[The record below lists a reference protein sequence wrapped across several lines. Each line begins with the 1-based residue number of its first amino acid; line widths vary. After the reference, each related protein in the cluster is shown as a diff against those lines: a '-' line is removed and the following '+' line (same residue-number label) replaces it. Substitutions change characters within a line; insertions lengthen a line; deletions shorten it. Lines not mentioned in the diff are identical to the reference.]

1 MQDLTRGNAAKQI
14 LFFTIPL
21 VIGNL
26 FQQLYNFSDTLIVG
40 QTLGVKAL
48 AAVGSTGS
56 IMFLVIG
63 FVQGFTAGLSIITA
77 QRFGAQDLPEVK
89 KSMAST
95 LIVSAIGTVVV
106 TTVSL
111 LAVYPLL
118 KIMQTPDDIFNN
130 ALTFIGIILAGLFST
145 MAYNVTAN
153 VMRAVGDS
161 RSPLIYLI
169 ISMFVNVGLE
179 LLFILVFK
187 WGVAGAALA
196 TVIAQTLSAV
206 LSFWHIYRFIPML
219 QIRKSDLKWDFQDI
233 KVHLNAALPMGFQSS
248 IVAIGALVL
257 QGALNTLGTDAVAA
271 TTAAQRI
278 DQVATLPL
286 MSFGITMA
294 TFVAQNYGAQQYQR
308 ILDGVK
314 QSLIMTISLAIIL
327 GALEITFG
335 HFLVALF
342 VGRGQHAVL
351 NLAQQYFWANG
362 TFYFFLSALFIIRY
376 VLQGLND
383 AKTPTYAGIA
393 ELVMRAITAIVL
405 VGPFGFFGASLANV
419 LAWVGS
425 LAVMIPSY
433 LKIVNSLRTKISYQK
448 TNNQE
453 L

>member
-1 MQDLTRGNAAKQI
+1 MRDLTQGSPAKQI

-48 AAVGSTGS
+48 AAVGATGS
-56 IMFLVIG
+56 IMFLILG

-77 QRFGAQDLPEVK
+77 QRYGARNIAGVR

-95 LIVSAIGTVVV
+95 LLVSAITTIVV
-106 TTVSL
+106 TIASL
-111 LAVYPLL
+111 VIVYPLL
-118 KIMQTPDDIFNN
+118 KLMQTPAEILNQAF
-130 ALTFIGIILAGLFST
+130 TFIAIILAGIFAT
-145 MAYNVTAN
+145 MGYNVTAN
-153 VMRAVGDS
+153 ALRAVGDS

-169 ISMFVNVGLE
+169 IGMIANIILE
-179 LLFILVFK
+179 LWFILGLK
-187 WGVAGAALA
+187 LGVGGAALA
-196 TVIAQTLSAV
+196 TVLAQLISTV
-206 LSFWHIYRFIPML
+206 FSFWHIYKYSPLL
-219 QIRKSDLKWDFQDI
+219 QVSRSDLKWDSKDI
-233 KVHLNAALPMGFQSS
+233 RIHLHAGLPMGFQSS
-248 IVAIGALVL
+248 IIAIGALVL

-294 TFVAQNYGAQQYQR
+294 TFAAQNFGAKQFDR
-308 ILDGVK
+308 ILVGVK
-314 QSLIMTISLAIIL
+314 QALFMSMGFGLFMGIIEILFGDLA
-327 GALEITFG
+327 
-335 HFLVALF
+335 VMLF
-342 VGRGQHAVL
+342 VGSGQHEVL

-362 TFYFFLSALFIIRY
+362 AFYYILSALFIIRY

-393 ELVMRAITAIVL
+393 ELIMRTVAAVVL

-419 LAWVGS
+419 LAWTGS
-425 LAVMIPSY
+425 LVVMIPAY
-433 LKIVNSLRTKISYQK
+433 RKIVKNLKQQTSVSIAEQ
-448 TNNQE
+448 
-453 L
+453 

>member
-1 MQDLTRGNAAKQI
+1 MRDLTQGSPAKQI

-48 AAVGSTGS
+48 AAVGATGS
-56 IMFLVIG
+56 IMFLILG

-77 QRFGAQDLPEVK
+77 QRYGARDIAGVR

-95 LIVSAIGTVVV
+95 LLVSGITTVVV
-106 TTVSL
+106 TITSL
-111 LAVYPLL
+111 VIVYPLL
-118 KIMQTPDDIFNN
+118 KLMQTPAEILNQAFV
-130 ALTFIGIILAGLFST
+130 FIAIILAGIFAT
-145 MAYNVTAN
+145 MGYNVTAN
-153 VMRAVGDS
+153 ALRAVGDS

-169 ISMFVNVGLE
+169 IGMVANIILE
-179 LLFILVFK
+179 LWFILGLK
-187 WGVAGAALA
+187 LGVGGAALA
-196 TVIAQTLSAV
+196 TVLAQLISTV
-206 LSFWHIYRFIPML
+206 FSFWHIYKYSPLL
-219 QIRKSDLKWDFQDI
+219 QVTRSDLKWDSKDI
-233 KVHLNAALPMGFQSS
+233 RIHLHAGLPMGFQSS
-248 IVAIGALVL
+248 IIAIGALVL

-294 TFVAQNYGAQQYQR
+294 TFAAQNYGARQFDR
-308 ILDGVK
+308 ILIGVK
-314 QSLIMTISLAIIL
+314 QALFMSMGFGLFMGIIEILFGDLA
-327 GALEITFG
+327 
-335 HFLVALF
+335 VMLF
-342 VGRGQHAVL
+342 VGSGQHEVL

-362 TFYFFLSALFIIRY
+362 AFYYILSALFIIRY

-383 AKTPTYAGIA
+383 AKPPTYAGIA
-393 ELVMRAITAIVL
+393 ELIMRTVAAVVL

-425 LAVMIPSY
+425 LVVMIPAY
-433 LKIVNSLRTKISYQK
+433 RKIVKNLKQQTKIIISEQ
-448 TNNQE
+448 
-453 L
+453 

>member
-1 MQDLTRGNAAKQI
+1 MRDLTQGSPAKQI

-48 AAVGSTGS
+48 AAVGATGS
-56 IMFLVIG
+56 IMFLILG

-77 QRFGAQDLPEVK
+77 QRYGARDIAGVR

-95 LIVSAIGTVVV
+95 LLVSGITTVVV
-106 TTVSL
+106 TITSL
-111 LAVYPLL
+111 VIVYPLL
-118 KIMQTPDDIFNN
+118 KLMQTPAEILNQAFV
-130 ALTFIGIILAGLFST
+130 FIAIILAGIFAT
-145 MAYNVTAN
+145 MGYNVTAN
-153 VMRAVGDS
+153 ALRAVGDS

-169 ISMFVNVGLE
+169 IGMVANIILE
-179 LLFILVFK
+179 LWFILGLK
-187 WGVAGAALA
+187 LGVGGAALA
-196 TVIAQTLSAV
+196 TVLAQLISTV
-206 LSFWHIYRFIPML
+206 FSFWHIYKYSPLL
-219 QIRKSDLKWDFQDI
+219 QVTRSDLKWDSKDI
-233 KVHLNAALPMGFQSS
+233 RIHLHAGLPMGFQSS
-248 IVAIGALVL
+248 IIAIGALVL

-294 TFVAQNYGAQQYQR
+294 TFAAQNYGARQFDR
-308 ILDGVK
+308 ILIGVK
-314 QSLIMTISLAIIL
+314 QALFMSMGFGLFMGIIEILFGDLA
-327 GALEITFG
+327 
-335 HFLVALF
+335 VMLF
-342 VGRGQHAVL
+342 VGSGQHEVL

-362 TFYFFLSALFIIRY
+362 AFYYILSALFIIRY

-393 ELVMRAITAIVL
+393 ELIMRTVAAVVL

-425 LAVMIPSY
+425 LVVMIPAY
-433 LKIVNSLRTKISYQK
+433 RKIVKNLKQQTKIIISEQ
-448 TNNQE
+448 
-453 L
+453 

>member
-1 MQDLTRGNAAKQI
+1 MRDLTQGSPAKQI

-48 AAVGSTGS
+48 AAVGATGS
-56 IMFLVIG
+56 IMFLILG

-77 QRFGAQDLPEVK
+77 QRYGARDIAGVR

-95 LIVSAIGTVVV
+95 LLVSGITTVVV
-106 TTVSL
+106 TITSL
-111 LAVYPLL
+111 VIVYPLL
-118 KIMQTPDDIFNN
+118 KLMQTPAEILNQAFVFV
-130 ALTFIGIILAGLFST
+130 AIILAGIFAT
-145 MAYNVTAN
+145 MGYNVTAN
-153 VMRAVGDS
+153 ALRAVGDS

-169 ISMFVNVGLE
+169 IGMVANIILE
-179 LLFILVFK
+179 LWFILGLK
-187 WGVAGAALA
+187 LGVGGAALA
-196 TVIAQTLSAV
+196 TVLAQLISTV
-206 LSFWHIYRFIPML
+206 FSFWHIYKYSPLL
-219 QIRKSDLKWDFQDI
+219 QVTRSDLKWDSKDI
-233 KVHLNAALPMGFQSS
+233 RIHLHAGLPMGFQSS
-248 IVAIGALVL
+248 IIAIGALVL

-294 TFVAQNYGAQQYQR
+294 TFAAQNYGARQFDR
-308 ILDGVK
+308 ILIGVK
-314 QSLIMTISLAIIL
+314 QALVMSMGFGLFMGIIEILFGDLA
-327 GALEITFG
+327 
-335 HFLVALF
+335 VMLF
-342 VGRGQHAVL
+342 VGSGQHEVL

-362 TFYFFLSALFIIRY
+362 AFYYILSALFIIRY

-393 ELVMRAITAIVL
+393 ELIMRTVAAVVL

-425 LAVMIPSY
+425 LVVMIPAY
-433 LKIVNSLRTKISYQK
+433 RKIVKNLKQQTKIIISEQ
-448 TNNQE
+448 
-453 L
+453 

>member
-1 MQDLTRGNAAKQI
+1 MRDLTQGSPAKQI

-48 AAVGSTGS
+48 AAVGATGS
-56 IMFLVIG
+56 IMFLILG

-77 QRFGAQDLPEVK
+77 QRYGARDIAGVR

-95 LIVSAIGTVVV
+95 LLVSGITTVVV
-106 TTVSL
+106 TITSL
-111 LAVYPLL
+111 VIVYPLL
-118 KIMQTPDDIFNN
+118 KLMQTPAEILNQAFV
-130 ALTFIGIILAGLFST
+130 FIAIILAGIFAT
-145 MAYNVTAN
+145 MGYNVTAN
-153 VMRAVGDS
+153 ALRAVGDS

-169 ISMFVNVGLE
+169 IGMVANIILE
-179 LLFILVFK
+179 LWFILGLK
-187 WGVAGAALA
+187 LGVGGAALA
-196 TVIAQTLSAV
+196 TVLAQLISTV
-206 LSFWHIYRFIPML
+206 FSFWHIYKYSPLL
-219 QIRKSDLKWDFQDI
+219 QVTRSDLKWDSKDI
-233 KVHLNAALPMGFQSS
+233 RIHLHAGLPMGFQSS
-248 IVAIGALVL
+248 IIAIGALVL

-294 TFVAQNYGAQQYQR
+294 TFVAQNYGARQFDR
-308 ILDGVK
+308 ILIGVK
-314 QSLIMTISLAIIL
+314 QALFMSMGFGLFMGIIEILFGDLA
-327 GALEITFG
+327 
-335 HFLVALF
+335 VMLF
-342 VGRGQHAVL
+342 VGSGQHEVL

-362 TFYFFLSALFIIRY
+362 AFYYILSALFIIRY

-393 ELVMRAITAIVL
+393 ELIMRTVAAVVL

-425 LAVMIPSY
+425 LVVMIPAY
-433 LKIVNSLRTKISYQK
+433 RKIVKNLKQQTKIIISEQ
-448 TNNQE
+448 
-453 L
+453 

>member
-1 MQDLTRGNAAKQI
+1 MRDLTQGSPAKQI

-48 AAVGSTGS
+48 AAVGATGS
-56 IMFLVIG
+56 IMFLILG

-77 QRFGAQDLPEVK
+77 QRYGARDIAGVR

-95 LIVSAIGTVVV
+95 LLVSGITTVVV
-106 TTVSL
+106 TITSL
-111 LAVYPLL
+111 VIVYPLL
-118 KIMQTPDDIFNN
+118 KLMQTPAEILNQAFV
-130 ALTFIGIILAGLFST
+130 FIAIILAGIFAT
-145 MAYNVTAN
+145 MGYNVTAN
-153 VMRAVGDS
+153 ALRAVGDS

-169 ISMFVNVGLE
+169 IGMVANIILE
-179 LLFILVFK
+179 LWLILGLK
-187 WGVAGAALA
+187 LGVGGAALA
-196 TVIAQTLSAV
+196 TVLAQLISTV
-206 LSFWHIYRFIPML
+206 FSFWHIYKYSPLL
-219 QIRKSDLKWDFQDI
+219 QVTRSDLKWDSKDI
-233 KVHLNAALPMGFQSS
+233 RIHLHAGLPMGFQSS
-248 IVAIGALVL
+248 IIAIGALVL

-294 TFVAQNYGAQQYQR
+294 TFAAQNYGARQFDR
-308 ILDGVK
+308 ILIGVK
-314 QSLIMTISLAIIL
+314 QALFMSMGFGLFMGIIEILFGDLA
-327 GALEITFG
+327 
-335 HFLVALF
+335 VMLF
-342 VGRGQHAVL
+342 VGSGQHEVL

-362 TFYFFLSALFIIRY
+362 AFYYILSALFIIRY

-393 ELVMRAITAIVL
+393 ELIMRTVAAVVL

-425 LAVMIPSY
+425 LVVMIPAY
-433 LKIVNSLRTKISYQK
+433 RKIVKNLKQQTKIIISEQ
-448 TNNQE
+448 
-453 L
+453 

>member
-1 MQDLTRGNAAKQI
+1 MRDLTQGSPAKQI

-48 AAVGSTGS
+48 AAVGATGS
-56 IMFLVIG
+56 IMFLILG

-77 QRFGAQDLPEVK
+77 QRYGARDIAGVR

-95 LIVSAIGTVVV
+95 LLVSGITTVVV
-106 TTVSL
+106 TITSL
-111 LAVYPLL
+111 VIVYPLL
-118 KIMQTPDDIFNN
+118 KLMQTPAEILNQAFV
-130 ALTFIGIILAGLFST
+130 FIAIILAGIFAT
-145 MAYNVTAN
+145 MGYNVTAN
-153 VMRAVGDS
+153 ALRAVGDS

-169 ISMFVNVGLE
+169 IGMVANIILE
-179 LLFILVFK
+179 LWFILGLK
-187 WGVAGAALA
+187 LGVGGAALA
-196 TVIAQTLSAV
+196 TVLAQLISTV
-206 LSFWHIYRFIPML
+206 FSFWHIYKYSPLL
-219 QIRKSDLKWDFQDI
+219 QVTRSDLKWDSKDI
-233 KVHLNAALPMGFQSS
+233 RIHLHAGLPMGFQSS
-248 IVAIGALVL
+248 IIAIGALVL

-294 TFVAQNYGAQQYQR
+294 TFAAQNYGARQFDR
-308 ILDGVK
+308 ILIGVK
-314 QSLIMTISLAIIL
+314 QALVMSMGFGLLMGIIEILFGDLA
-327 GALEITFG
+327 
-335 HFLVALF
+335 VMLF
-342 VGRGQHAVL
+342 VGSGQHEVL

-362 TFYFFLSALFIIRY
+362 AFYYILSALFIIRY

-393 ELVMRAITAIVL
+393 ELIMRTVAAVVL

-425 LAVMIPSY
+425 LVVMIPAY
-433 LKIVNSLRTKISYQK
+433 RKIVKNLKQQTKIIISEQ
-448 TNNQE
+448 
-453 L
+453 

>member
-1 MQDLTRGNAAKQI
+1 MRDLTQGSPAKQI

-48 AAVGSTGS
+48 AAVGATGS
-56 IMFLVIG
+56 IMFLILG

-77 QRFGAQDLPEVK
+77 QRYGARDIAGVR

-95 LIVSAIGTVVV
+95 LLVSGITTVVV
-106 TTVSL
+106 TITSL
-111 LAVYPLL
+111 VIVYPLL
-118 KIMQTPDDIFNN
+118 KLMQTPAEILNQAFV
-130 ALTFIGIILAGLFST
+130 FIAIILAGIFAT
-145 MAYNVTAN
+145 MGYNVTAN
-153 VMRAVGDS
+153 ALRAVGDS

-169 ISMFVNVGLE
+169 IGMVANIILE
-179 LLFILVFK
+179 LWFILGLK
-187 WGVAGAALA
+187 LGVGGAALA
-196 TVIAQTLSAV
+196 TVLAQLISTV
-206 LSFWHIYRFIPML
+206 FSFWHIYKYSPLL
-219 QIRKSDLKWDFQDI
+219 QVTRSDLKWDSKDI
-233 KVHLNAALPMGFQSS
+233 RIHLHAGLPMGFQSS
-248 IVAIGALVL
+248 IIAIGALVL

-294 TFVAQNYGAQQYQR
+294 TFAAQNYGARQFDR
-308 ILDGVK
+308 ILIGVK
-314 QSLIMTISLAIIL
+314 QALVMSMGFGLFMGIIEILFGDLA
-327 GALEITFG
+327 
-335 HFLVALF
+335 VMLF
-342 VGRGQHAVL
+342 VGSGQHEVL

-362 TFYFFLSALFIIRY
+362 AFYYILSALFIIRY

-393 ELVMRAITAIVL
+393 ELIMRTVAAVVL

-419 LAWVGS
+419 LAWIGS
-425 LAVMIPSY
+425 LVVMIPAY
-433 LKIVNSLRTKISYQK
+433 RKIVKNLKQQTKIIISEQ
-448 TNNQE
+448 
-453 L
+453 

>member
-1 MQDLTRGNAAKQI
+1 MRDLTQGSPAKQI

-48 AAVGSTGS
+48 AAVGATGS
-56 IMFLVIG
+56 IMFLILG

-77 QRFGAQDLPEVK
+77 QRYGARDIAGVR

-95 LIVSAIGTVVV
+95 LLVSGITTVVV
-106 TTVSL
+106 TITSL
-111 LAVYPLL
+111 VIVYPLL
-118 KIMQTPDDIFNN
+118 KLMQTPAEILNQAFV
-130 ALTFIGIILAGLFST
+130 FIAIILAGIFAT
-145 MAYNVTAN
+145 MGYNVTAN
-153 VMRAVGDS
+153 ALRAVGDS

-169 ISMFVNVGLE
+169 IGMVANIILE
-179 LLFILVFK
+179 LWFILGLK
-187 WGVAGAALA
+187 LGVGGAALA
-196 TVIAQTLSAV
+196 TVLAQLISTV
-206 LSFWHIYRFIPML
+206 FSFWHIYKYSPLL
-219 QIRKSDLKWDFQDI
+219 QVTRSDLKWDSKDI
-233 KVHLNAALPMGFQSS
+233 RIHLHAGLPMGFQSS
-248 IVAIGALVL
+248 IIAIGALVL

-294 TFVAQNYGAQQYQR
+294 TFAAQNYGARQFDR
-308 ILDGVK
+308 ILIGVK
-314 QSLIMTISLAIIL
+314 QALVMSMGFGLFMGIIEILFGDLA
-327 GALEITFG
+327 
-335 HFLVALF
+335 VMLF
-342 VGRGQHAVL
+342 VGSGQHEVL

-362 TFYFFLSALFIIRY
+362 AFYYILSALFIIRY

-393 ELVMRAITAIVL
+393 ELIMRTVAAVVL

-425 LAVMIPSY
+425 LVVMIPAY
-433 LKIVNSLRTKISYQK
+433 RKIVRNLKQQTKIIISEQ
-448 TNNQE
+448 
-453 L
+453 

>member
-1 MQDLTRGNAAKQI
+1 MRDLTQGSPAKQI

-48 AAVGSTGS
+48 AAVGATGS
-56 IMFLVIG
+56 IMFLILG

-77 QRFGAQDLPEVK
+77 QRYGARDIAGVR

-95 LIVSAIGTVVV
+95 LLVSGITTVVV
-106 TTVSL
+106 TITSL
-111 LAVYPLL
+111 VIVYPLL
-118 KIMQTPDDIFNN
+118 KLMQTPAEILNQAFV
-130 ALTFIGIILAGLFST
+130 FIAIILAGIFAT
-145 MAYNVTAN
+145 MGYNVTAN
-153 VMRAVGDS
+153 ALRAVGDS

-169 ISMFVNVGLE
+169 IGMVANIILE
-179 LLFILVFK
+179 LWFILGLK
-187 WGVAGAALA
+187 LGVGGAALA
-196 TVIAQTLSAV
+196 TVLAQLISTV
-206 LSFWHIYRFIPML
+206 FSFWHIYKYSPLL
-219 QIRKSDLKWDFQDI
+219 QVTRSDLKWDSKDI
-233 KVHLNAALPMGFQSS
+233 RIHLHAGLPMGFQSS
-248 IVAIGALVL
+248 IIAIGALVL

-294 TFVAQNYGAQQYQR
+294 TFAAQNYGARQFDR
-308 ILDGVK
+308 ILIGVK
-314 QSLIMTISLAIIL
+314 QALVMSMGFGLFMGIIEILFGDLA
-327 GALEITFG
+327 
-335 HFLVALF
+335 VMLF
-342 VGRGQHAVL
+342 VGSGQHEVL

-362 TFYFFLSALFIIRY
+362 AFYYILSALFIIRY

-393 ELVMRAITAIVL
+393 ELIMRTVAAVVL

-425 LAVMIPSY
+425 LVVMIPAY
-433 LKIVNSLRTKISYQK
+433 RKIVKNLKQQTKIIISEQ
-448 TNNQE
+448 
-453 L
+453 

>member
-1 MQDLTRGNAAKQI
+1 MRDLTQGSPAKQI

-48 AAVGSTGS
+48 AAVGATGS
-56 IMFLVIG
+56 IMFLILG

-77 QRFGAQDLPEVK
+77 QRYGARDIAGVR

-95 LIVSAIGTVVV
+95 LLVSGITTVVV
-106 TTVSL
+106 TITSL
-111 LAVYPLL
+111 VIVYPLL
-118 KIMQTPDDIFNN
+118 KLMQTPAEILNQAFV
-130 ALTFIGIILAGLFST
+130 FIAIILAGIFAT
-145 MAYNVTAN
+145 MGYNVTAN
-153 VMRAVGDS
+153 ALRAVGDS

-169 ISMFVNVGLE
+169 IGMVANIILE
-179 LLFILVFK
+179 LWFILGLK
-187 WGVAGAALA
+187 LGVGGAALA
-196 TVIAQTLSAV
+196 TVLAQLISTV
-206 LSFWHIYRFIPML
+206 FSFWHIYKYSPLL
-219 QIRKSDLKWDFQDI
+219 QVTRSDLKWDSKDI
-233 KVHLNAALPMGFQSS
+233 RIHLHAGLPMGFQSS
-248 IVAIGALVL
+248 IIAIGALVL

-294 TFVAQNYGAQQYQR
+294 TFVAQNYGARQFDR
-308 ILDGVK
+308 ILIGFK
-314 QSLIMTISLAIIL
+314 QALFMSMGFGLFMGIIEILFGDLA
-327 GALEITFG
+327 
-335 HFLVALF
+335 VMLF
-342 VGRGQHAVL
+342 VGSGQHEVL

-362 TFYFFLSALFIIRY
+362 AFYYILSALFIIRY

-393 ELVMRAITAIVL
+393 ELIMRTVAAVVL

-425 LAVMIPSY
+425 LVVMIPAY
-433 LKIVNSLRTKISYQK
+433 RKIVKNLKQQTKIIISEQ
-448 TNNQE
+448 
-453 L
+453 

>member
-1 MQDLTRGNAAKQI
+1 MRDLTQGSPAKQI

-48 AAVGSTGS
+48 AAVGATGS
-56 IMFLVIG
+56 IMFLILG

-77 QRFGAQDLPEVK
+77 QRYGARDIAGVR

-95 LIVSAIGTVVV
+95 LLVSGITTVVV
-106 TTVSL
+106 TITSL
-111 LAVYPLL
+111 VIVYPLL
-118 KIMQTPDDIFNN
+118 KLMQTPAEILNQAFV
-130 ALTFIGIILAGLFST
+130 FIAIILAGIFAT
-145 MAYNVTAN
+145 MGYNVTAN
-153 VMRAVGDS
+153 ALRAVGDS

-169 ISMFVNVGLE
+169 IGMVANIILE
-179 LLFILVFK
+179 LWFILGLK
-187 WGVAGAALA
+187 LGVGGAALA
-196 TVIAQTLSAV
+196 TVLAQLISTV
-206 LSFWHIYRFIPML
+206 FSFWHIYKYSPLL
-219 QIRKSDLKWDFQDI
+219 QVTRSDLKWDSKDI
-233 KVHLNAALPMGFQSS
+233 RIHLHAGLPMGFQSS
-248 IVAIGALVL
+248 IIAIGALVL

-294 TFVAQNYGAQQYQR
+294 TFAAQNYGARQFDR
-308 ILDGVK
+308 ILIGVK
-314 QSLIMTISLAIIL
+314 QALVMSMGFGLLMGIIEILFGDLA
-327 GALEITFG
+327 
-335 HFLVALF
+335 VMLF
-342 VGRGQHAVL
+342 VGSGQHEVL

-362 TFYFFLSALFIIRY
+362 AFYYILSALFIIRY

-393 ELVMRAITAIVL
+393 ELIMRTVAAVVL

-419 LAWVGS
+419 LAWIGS
-425 LAVMIPSY
+425 LVVMIPAY
-433 LKIVNSLRTKISYQK
+433 LKIVKNLKQQTKIIISEQ
-448 TNNQE
+448 
-453 L
+453 

>member
-1 MQDLTRGNAAKQI
+1 MRDLTQGSPAKQI

-48 AAVGSTGS
+48 AAVGATGS
-56 IMFLVIG
+56 IMFLILG

-77 QRFGAQDLPEVK
+77 QRYGARDIAGVR

-95 LIVSAIGTVVV
+95 LLVSGITTVVV
-106 TTVSL
+106 TITSL
-111 LAVYPLL
+111 VIVYPLL
-118 KIMQTPDDIFNN
+118 KLMQTPAEILNQAFV
-130 ALTFIGIILAGLFST
+130 FIAIILAGIFAT
-145 MAYNVTAN
+145 MGYNVTAN
-153 VMRAVGDS
+153 ALRAVGDS

-169 ISMFVNVGLE
+169 IGMVANIILE
-179 LLFILVFK
+179 LWFILGLK
-187 WGVAGAALA
+187 LGVGGAALA
-196 TVIAQTLSAV
+196 TVLAQLISTV
-206 LSFWHIYRFIPML
+206 FSFWHIYKYSPLL
-219 QIRKSDLKWDFQDI
+219 QVTRSDLKWDSKDI
-233 KVHLNAALPMGFQSS
+233 RIHLHAGLPMGFQSS
-248 IVAIGALVL
+248 IIAIGALVL

-294 TFVAQNYGAQQYQR
+294 TFAAQNYGARQFDR
-308 ILDGVK
+308 ILIGVK
-314 QSLIMTISLAIIL
+314 QALVMSMGFGLFMGIIEILFGDLA
-327 GALEITFG
+327 
-335 HFLVALF
+335 VMLF
-342 VGRGQHAVL
+342 VGSGQHEVL

-362 TFYFFLSALFIIRY
+362 AFYYILSALFIIRY

-393 ELVMRAITAIVL
+393 ELIMRTVAAVVL

-425 LAVMIPSY
+425 LVVMIPAY
-433 LKIVNSLRTKISYQK
+433 RKIVKNLKQHTKIIISEQ
-448 TNNQE
+448 
-453 L
+453 

>member
-1 MQDLTRGNAAKQI
+1 MRDLTQGSPAKQI

-48 AAVGSTGS
+48 AAVGATGS
-56 IMFLVIG
+56 IMFLILG

-77 QRFGAQDLPEVK
+77 QRYGARDIAGVR

-95 LIVSAIGTVVV
+95 LLVSGITTVVV
-106 TTVSL
+106 TITSL
-111 LAVYPLL
+111 VIVYPLL
-118 KIMQTPDDIFNN
+118 KLMQTPAEILNQAFV
-130 ALTFIGIILAGLFST
+130 FIAIILAGIFAT
-145 MAYNVTAN
+145 MGYNVTAN
-153 VMRAVGDS
+153 ALRAVGDS

-169 ISMFVNVGLE
+169 IGMVANIILE
-179 LLFILVFK
+179 LWFILGLK
-187 WGVAGAALA
+187 LGVGGAALA
-196 TVIAQTLSAV
+196 TVLAQLISTV
-206 LSFWHIYRFIPML
+206 FSFWHIYKYSPLL
-219 QIRKSDLKWDFQDI
+219 QVSRSDLKWDSKDI
-233 KVHLNAALPMGFQSS
+233 RIHLHAGLPMGFQSS
-248 IVAIGALVL
+248 IIAIGALVL

-294 TFVAQNYGAQQYQR
+294 TFAAQNYGAKQFDR
-308 ILDGVK
+308 ILVGVK
-314 QSLIMTISLAIIL
+314 QALFMSMGFGLFMGIIEILFGDLA
-327 GALEITFG
+327 
-335 HFLVALF
+335 VMLF
-342 VGRGQHAVL
+342 VGSGQHEVL

-362 TFYFFLSALFIIRY
+362 AFYYILSALFIIRY

-393 ELVMRAITAIVL
+393 ELVMRTVAAVVL

-419 LAWVGS
+419 LAWAGS
-425 LAVMIPSY
+425 LVVMIPAY
-433 LKIVNSLRTKISYQK
+433 RKIVKNLKQQTSISIAEQ
-448 TNNQE
+448 
-453 L
+453 

>member
-1 MQDLTRGNAAKQI
+1 MRDLTQGSPAKQI

-48 AAVGSTGS
+48 AAVGATGS
-56 IMFLVIG
+56 IMFLILG

-77 QRFGAQDLPEVK
+77 QRYGARNIAGVR

-95 LIVSAIGTVVV
+95 LLVSAITTIVV
-106 TTVSL
+106 TIASL
-111 LAVYPLL
+111 VIVYPLL
-118 KIMQTPDDIFNN
+118 KLMQTPAEILNQAF
-130 ALTFIGIILAGLFST
+130 TFIAIILAGIFAT
-145 MAYNVTAN
+145 MGYNVTAN
-153 VMRAVGDS
+153 ALRAVGDS

-169 ISMFVNVGLE
+169 IGMIANIILE
-179 LLFILVFK
+179 LWFILGLK
-187 WGVAGAALA
+187 LGVGGAALA
-196 TVIAQTLSAV
+196 TVLAQLISTV
-206 LSFWHIYRFIPML
+206 FSFWHIYKYSPLL
-219 QIRKSDLKWDFQDI
+219 QVSRSDLKWDSKDI
-233 KVHLNAALPMGFQSS
+233 RIHLHAGLPMGFQSS
-248 IVAIGALVL
+248 IIAIGALVL

-294 TFVAQNYGAQQYQR
+294 TFAAQNYGARQFDR
-308 ILDGVK
+308 ILIGVK
-314 QSLIMTISLAIIL
+314 QALFMSMGFGLFMGIIEILFGDLA
-327 GALEITFG
+327 
-335 HFLVALF
+335 VMLF
-342 VGRGQHAVL
+342 VGSGQHEVL

-362 TFYFFLSALFIIRY
+362 AFYYILSALFIIRY

-393 ELVMRAITAIVL
+393 ELIMRTVAAVVL

-425 LAVMIPSY
+425 LVVMIPAY
-433 LKIVNSLRTKISYQK
+433 RKIVKNLKQQTKIIISEQ
-448 TNNQE
+448 
-453 L
+453 

>member
-1 MQDLTRGNAAKQI
+1 MRDLTQGSPAKQI

-48 AAVGSTGS
+48 AAVGATGS
-56 IMFLVIG
+56 IMFLILG

-77 QRFGAQDLPEVK
+77 QRYGARDIAGVR

-95 LIVSAIGTVVV
+95 LLVSGITTVVV
-106 TTVSL
+106 TITSL
-111 LAVYPLL
+111 VIVYPLL
-118 KIMQTPDDIFNN
+118 KLMQTPAEILNQAFV
-130 ALTFIGIILAGLFST
+130 FIAIILAGIFAT
-145 MAYNVTAN
+145 MGYNVTAN
-153 VMRAVGDS
+153 ALRAVGDS

-169 ISMFVNVGLE
+169 IGMVANIILE
-179 LLFILVFK
+179 LWFILGLK
-187 WGVAGAALA
+187 LGVGGAALA
-196 TVIAQTLSAV
+196 TVLAQLISTV
-206 LSFWHIYRFIPML
+206 FSFWHIYKYSPLL
-219 QIRKSDLKWDFQDI
+219 QVTRSDLKWDSKDI
-233 KVHLNAALPMGFQSS
+233 RIHLHAGLPMGFQSS
-248 IVAIGALVL
+248 IIAIGALVL

-286 MSFGITMA
+286 ISFGITMA
-294 TFVAQNYGAQQYQR
+294 TFAAQNYGARQFDR
-308 ILDGVK
+308 ILIGVK
-314 QSLIMTISLAIIL
+314 QALVMSMGFGLFMGIIEILFGDLA
-327 GALEITFG
+327 
-335 HFLVALF
+335 VMLF
-342 VGRGQHAVL
+342 VGSGQHEVL

-362 TFYFFLSALFIIRY
+362 AFYYILSALFIIRY

-393 ELVMRAITAIVL
+393 ELIMRTVAAVVL

-425 LAVMIPSY
+425 LVVMIPAY
-433 LKIVNSLRTKISYQK
+433 RKIVKNLKQQTKIIISEQ
-448 TNNQE
+448 
-453 L
+453 

>member
-1 MQDLTRGNAAKQI
+1 MRDLTQGSPAKQI

-48 AAVGSTGS
+48 AAVGATGS
-56 IMFLVIG
+56 IMFLILG

-77 QRFGAQDLPEVK
+77 QRYGARDIAGVR

-95 LIVSAIGTVVV
+95 LLVSGITTVVV
-106 TTVSL
+106 TITSL
-111 LAVYPLL
+111 VIVYPLL
-118 KIMQTPDDIFNN
+118 KLMQTPAEILNQAFV
-130 ALTFIGIILAGLFST
+130 FIAIILAGIFAT
-145 MAYNVTAN
+145 MGYNVTAN
-153 VMRAVGDS
+153 ALRAVGDS

-169 ISMFVNVGLE
+169 IGMVANIILE
-179 LLFILVFK
+179 LWFILGLK
-187 WGVAGAALA
+187 LGVGGAALA
-196 TVIAQTLSAV
+196 TVLAQLISTV
-206 LSFWHIYRFIPML
+206 FSFWHIYKYSPLL
-219 QIRKSDLKWDFQDI
+219 QVTRSDLKWDSKDI
-233 KVHLNAALPMGFQSS
+233 RIHLHAGLPMGFQSS
-248 IVAIGALVL
+248 IIAIGALVL

-294 TFVAQNYGAQQYQR
+294 TFAAQNYGARQFDR
-308 ILDGVK
+308 ILIGVK
-314 QSLIMTISLAIIL
+314 QALVMSMGFGLLMGIIEILFGDLA
-327 GALEITFG
+327 
-335 HFLVALF
+335 VMLF
-342 VGRGQHAVL
+342 VGSGQHEVL

-362 TFYFFLSALFIIRY
+362 AFYYILSALFIIRY

-393 ELVMRAITAIVL
+393 ELIMRTVAAVVL

-419 LAWVGS
+419 LAWIGS
-425 LAVMIPSY
+425 LVVMIPAY
-433 LKIVNSLRTKISYQK
+433 RKIVKNLKQQTKIIISEQ
-448 TNNQE
+448 
-453 L
+453 

>member
-1 MQDLTRGNAAKQI
+1 MRDLTQGSPAKQI

-48 AAVGSTGS
+48 AAVGATGS
-56 IMFLVIG
+56 IMFLILG

-77 QRFGAQDLPEVK
+77 QRYGARDIAGVR

-95 LIVSAIGTVVV
+95 LLVSGITTVVV
-106 TTVSL
+106 TITSL
-111 LAVYPLL
+111 VIVYPLL
-118 KIMQTPDDIFNN
+118 KLMQTPAEILNQAFV
-130 ALTFIGIILAGLFST
+130 FIAIILAGIFAT
-145 MAYNVTAN
+145 MGYNVTAN
-153 VMRAVGDS
+153 ALRAVGDS

-169 ISMFVNVGLE
+169 IGMVANIILE
-179 LLFILVFK
+179 LWFILGLK
-187 WGVAGAALA
+187 LGVGGAALA
-196 TVIAQTLSAV
+196 TVLAQLISTV
-206 LSFWHIYRFIPML
+206 FSFWHIYKYSPLL
-219 QIRKSDLKWDFQDI
+219 QVTRSDLKWDSKDI
-233 KVHLNAALPMGFQSS
+233 RIHLHAGLPMGFQSS
-248 IVAIGALVL
+248 IIAIGALVL

-294 TFVAQNYGAQQYQR
+294 TFAAQNYGARQFDR
-308 ILDGVK
+308 ILIGVK
-314 QSLIMTISLAIIL
+314 QALVMSMGFGLFMGIIEILFGDLA
-327 GALEITFG
+327 
-335 HFLVALF
+335 VMLF
-342 VGRGQHAVL
+342 VGSGQHEVL

-362 TFYFFLSALFIIRY
+362 AFYYTLSALFIIRY

-393 ELVMRAITAIVL
+393 ELIMRTVAAVVL

-425 LAVMIPSY
+425 LVVMIPAY
-433 LKIVNSLRTKISYQK
+433 RKIVKNLKQQTKIIISEQ
-448 TNNQE
+448 
-453 L
+453 

>member
-1 MQDLTRGNAAKQI
+1 MRDLTQGSPAKQI

-48 AAVGSTGS
+48 AAVGATGS
-56 IMFLVIG
+56 IMFLILG

-77 QRFGAQDLPEVK
+77 QRYGARDIAGVR

-95 LIVSAIGTVVV
+95 LLVSGITTVVV
-106 TTVSL
+106 TITSL
-111 LAVYPLL
+111 VIVYPLL
-118 KIMQTPDDIFNN
+118 KLMQTPAEILNQAFVFV
-130 ALTFIGIILAGLFST
+130 AIILAGIFAT
-145 MAYNVTAN
+145 MGYNVTAN
-153 VMRAVGDS
+153 ALRAVGDS

-169 ISMFVNVGLE
+169 IGMVANIILE
-179 LLFILVFK
+179 LWFILGLK
-187 WGVAGAALA
+187 LGVGGAALA
-196 TVIAQTLSAV
+196 TVLAQLISTV
-206 LSFWHIYRFIPML
+206 FSFWHIYKYSPLL
-219 QIRKSDLKWDFQDI
+219 QVTRSDLKWDSKDI
-233 KVHLNAALPMGFQSS
+233 RIHLHAGLPMGFQSS
-248 IVAIGALVL
+248 IIAIGALVL

-294 TFVAQNYGAQQYQR
+294 TFAAQNYGARQFDR
-308 ILDGVK
+308 ILIGVK
-314 QSLIMTISLAIIL
+314 QALVMSMGFGLFMGI
-327 GALEITFG
+327 LEILFG
-335 HFLVALF
+335 DLAVMLF
-342 VGRGQHAVL
+342 VGSGQHEVL

-362 TFYFFLSALFIIRY
+362 AFYYILSALFIIRY

-393 ELVMRAITAIVL
+393 ELIMRTVAAVVL

-425 LAVMIPSY
+425 LVVMIPAY
-433 LKIVNSLRTKISYQK
+433 RKIVKNLKQQTKIIISEQ
-448 TNNQE
+448 
-453 L
+453 

>member
-1 MQDLTRGNAAKQI
+1 MRDLTQGSPAKQI

-48 AAVGSTGS
+48 AAVGATGS
-56 IMFLVIG
+56 IMFLILG

-77 QRFGAQDLPEVK
+77 QRYGARDIAGVR

-95 LIVSAIGTVVV
+95 LLVSGITTVVV
-106 TTVSL
+106 TITSL
-111 LAVYPLL
+111 VIVYPLL
-118 KIMQTPDDIFNN
+118 KLMQTPAEILNQAFV
-130 ALTFIGIILAGLFST
+130 FIAIILAGIFAT
-145 MAYNVTAN
+145 MGYNVTAN
-153 VMRAVGDS
+153 ALRAVGDS

-169 ISMFVNVGLE
+169 IGMVANIILE
-179 LLFILVFK
+179 LWFILGLK
-187 WGVAGAALA
+187 LGVGGAALA
-196 TVIAQTLSAV
+196 TVLAQLISTV
-206 LSFWHIYRFIPML
+206 FSFWHIYKYSPLL
-219 QIRKSDLKWDFQDI
+219 QVTRSDLKWDSKDI
-233 KVHLNAALPMGFQSS
+233 RIHLHAGLPMGFQSS
-248 IVAIGALVL
+248 IIAIGALVL

-294 TFVAQNYGAQQYQR
+294 TFAAQNYGARQFDR
-308 ILDGVK
+308 ILIGVK
-314 QSLIMTISLAIIL
+314 QALVMSIGFGLLMGIIEILFGDLA
-327 GALEITFG
+327 
-335 HFLVALF
+335 VMLF
-342 VGRGQHAVL
+342 VGSGQHEVL

-362 TFYFFLSALFIIRY
+362 AFYYILSALFIIRY

-393 ELVMRAITAIVL
+393 ELIMRTVAAVVL

-419 LAWVGS
+419 LAWIGS
-425 LAVMIPSY
+425 LVVMIPAY
-433 LKIVNSLRTKISYQK
+433 RKIVKNLKQQTKIIISEQ
-448 TNNQE
+448 
-453 L
+453 

>member
-1 MQDLTRGNAAKQI
+1 MRDLTQGSPAKQI

-48 AAVGSTGS
+48 AAVGATGS
-56 IMFLVIG
+56 IMFLILG

-77 QRFGAQDLPEVK
+77 QRYGARDIAGVR

-95 LIVSAIGTVVV
+95 LLVSAITTIVV
-106 TTVSL
+106 TIASL
-111 LAVYPLL
+111 VIVYPLL
-118 KIMQTPDDIFNN
+118 KLMQTPAEILNQAFIFI
-130 ALTFIGIILAGLFST
+130 AIILAGIFAT
-145 MAYNVTAN
+145 MGYNVTAN
-153 VMRAVGDS
+153 ALRAVGDS

-169 ISMFVNVGLE
+169 IGMIANIILE
-179 LLFILVFK
+179 LWFILGLK
-187 WGVAGAALA
+187 LGVGGAALA
-196 TVIAQTLSAV
+196 TVLAQLISTV
-206 LSFWHIYRFIPML
+206 FSFWHIYKYSPLL
-219 QIRKSDLKWDFQDI
+219 QVSRSDLKWDSKDI
-233 KVHLNAALPMGFQSS
+233 RIHLHAGLPMGFQSS
-248 IVAIGALVL
+248 IIAIGALVL

-294 TFVAQNYGAQQYQR
+294 TFAAQNFGAKQFDR
-308 ILDGVK
+308 ILVGVK
-314 QSLIMTISLAIIL
+314 QALFMSMGFGLFMGIIEILFGDLA
-327 GALEITFG
+327 
-335 HFLVALF
+335 VMLF
-342 VGRGQHAVL
+342 VGSGQHEVL

-362 TFYFFLSALFIIRY
+362 AFYYILSALFIIRY

-393 ELVMRAITAIVL
+393 ELIMRTVAAVVL

-419 LAWVGS
+419 LAWTGS
-425 LAVMIPSY
+425 LVVMIPAY
-433 LKIVNSLRTKISYQK
+433 RKIVKNLKQQ
-448 TNNQE
+448 TNVSIAEQ
-453 L
+453 